1 MLTLNIELDG
11 VKHSVRKL
19 LETHHSEMGVMVNEE
34 VERQITQDWVQDE
47 IRRGVTECIKD
58 VTKSLTNDYRLRD
71 ALKTAMID
79 QLLKDS

>member
-1 MLTLNIELDG
+1 MINLNIELDG
-11 VKHSVRKL
+11 VKHSVRHL
-19 LETHHSEMGVMVNEE
+19 LETHNNEMSKMVKEE

-47 IRRGVTECIKD
+47 IRSGVTECIKE

-71 ALKTAMID
+71 ALKTVMID